1 MGSIKGLECP
11 PVYKPKSQTV
21 TTSWVQADD
30 TESGPVRDKD
40 FVTLCTA
47 CRLSCMS
54 LSLPF
59 APSPMG
65 LRGEVLVYAVLVV
78 GLCDC

>member
-11 PVYKPKSQTV
+11 TVYKLKSQNATS
-21 TTSWVQADD
+21 SWVQAEE

-40 FVTLCTA
+40 FVTHGTA
-47 CRLSCMS
+47 CRPSCMS

-65 LRGEVLVYAVLVV
+65 LRGEVLVDAVLVV